1 MWLCHLCKSPSG
13 SHRML
18 GDHPWAFLSPGVSV
32 PSSGCWTIVY
42 PWAGLSPGSL
52 LSRGRNLGT
61 VFHQHQAEVGS
72 DNRSWPG
79 PLDPS
84 SPNSSSGSLEY
95 ILLCLQIICNSKS
108 IPVSGPLQQGCYSA
122 SHSQWL
128 ILPCTEHFTY
138 WALWP
143 SPAFPK
149 SGFFS
154 LYLLEDKSV
163 TLI

>member
-18 GDHPWAFLSPGVSV
+18 GDHREPSFPQVSV
-32 PSSGCWTIVY
+32 SRALAAGPLCILELGSLQGHS
-42 PWAGLSPGSL
+42 WAG
-52 LSRGRNLGT
+52 
-61 VFHQHQAEVGS
+61 AETWAQCSTSTKQRLAVTI
-72 DNRSWPG
+72 DPD
-79 PLDPS
+79 LDPS